1 LPPRPQASKKKH
13 EERPEVSGLSY
24 TRDRAYRVFVEI
36 ICIFDKNKV
45 METERVISSIKNNV
59 LQIDQDA
66 VIFLFGSR
74 ARGDHRSD
82 SDWDFLI
89 LTNLPENR
97 KTKNL
102 FREKI
107 FNAELE
113 LEEPIST
120 IIHNKSVWSDFEVTP
135 LYQIIKKEGIRI

>member
-1 LPPRPQASKKKH
+1 
-13 EERPEVSGLSY
+13 
-24 TRDRAYRVFVEI
+24 
-36 ICIFDKNKV
+36 
-45 METERVISSIKNNV
+45 MEKERVISSIKNNV

>member
-13 EERPEVSGLSY
+13 EERNLSY